1 MYLRKQYSD
10 LGAIMQTKWQEVNRV
25 DYFVEQPKSLRES
38 ILTPPSGIKVGWGKA
53 LLVNANFITM
63 QA

>member
-1 MYLRKQYSD
+1 MYLGKQS
-10 LGAIMQTKWQEVNRV
+10 LGHGAIMRTKWQEVNWL
-25 DYFVEQPKSLRES
+25 DYFVEQPKSLKES